1 MQGMFFKRVSDFF
14 GFTKLKERLY
24 WEDKEEISE
33 ADREYINR
41 IKGQNPFGTLIMF
54 IGGVSFAFGPIYVA
68 FPIITIILCFLTYGT
83 FDREKEDNPWTF
95 FIGFCLALIGLFMYL
110 RGIVHELIV

>member
-1 MQGMFFKRVSDFF
+1 MRFFNNVSEVF
-14 GFTKLKERLY
+14 GLTKLKERFYGADNHGL
-24 WEDKEEISE
+24 SQ

-41 IKGQNPFGTLIMF
+41 IKGQNPFGILSMF
-54 IGGVSFAFGPIYVA
+54 MGGVSFAFGPIYVA
-68 FPIITIILCFLTYGT
+68 FPILTIIFCFLTYGT
-83 FDREKEDNPWTF
+83 FDSEKEDNPWTF

>member
-1 MQGMFFKRVSDFF
+1 MTFFNKVSDTF

-24 WEDKEEISE
+24 CQDNEGISQ

-41 IKGQNPFGTLIMF
+41 IKGQNPFGIISMF
-54 IGGVSFAFGPIYVA
+54 MGGASFAFGPIYVA
-68 FPIITIILCFLTYGT
+68 FPIITIIFCFLTYGT

-110 RGIVHELIV
+110 RGVVHKLIV

>member
-1 MQGMFFKRVSDFF
+1 MKFFNKVSDFF
-14 GFTKLKERLY
+14 GFTRLKERLFCK
-24 WEDKEEISE
+24 DNVGISE

-41 IKGQNPFGTLIMF
+41 IKGQNPIGILSMF
-54 IGGVSFAFGPIYVA
+54 LGGVSFAFVPIYVA

-95 FIGFCLALIGLFMYL
+95 FIGFCLALIGLFMYIS
-110 RGIVHELIV
+110 GVVHELIV

>member
-1 MQGMFFKRVSDFF
+1 MPGIFFKRVSDFF

-24 WEDKEEISE
+24 CDDKEGVSE
-33 ADREYINR
+33 ADREYMNR
-41 IKGQNPFGTLIMF
+41 IKGQNPFGILIMF

-110 RGIVHELIV
+110 SGVVHELIV

>member
-1 MQGMFFKRVSDFF
+1 MKFFNEVSDFF
-14 GFTKLKERLY
+14 GFTKLKERFSSSDHGGL
-24 WEDKEEISE
+24 SE

-41 IKGQNPFGTLIMF
+41 IKGQNPFGIISMF

-68 FPIITIILCFLTYGT
+68 FPIIIIIFCFLTCGT

-95 FIGFCLALIGLFMYL
+95 IIGFCLALIGLFLYL
-110 RGIVHELIV
+110 RGVVHELIV